1 MKYEQIANKTVSE
14 LYDLMTS
21 LKKEMLGFR
30 VQKSLSQ
37 LESSAVI
44 RKNRRDIAR
53 IQTRLNQIINKVA
66 ER

>member
-1 MKYEQIANKTVSE
+1 MKYEQIVSKTVSE
-14 LYDLMTS
+14 LYDLMAT
-21 LKKEMLGFR
+21 LKKELLGFR

-37 LESSAVI
+37 LESSALI